1 MAKDAQAVTVT
12 VTGAAG
18 QVGYALLFRIA
29 AGELLGPDTP
39 VALRLLDIEPAM
51 PALNGVAMEL
61 ADGAFPLLTD
71 VFVTADAD
79 QAFAGTSWAL
89 LVGATPRRQGMERG
103 DLLAAN
109 AVNFGPQCRAIAA
122 AADVRVLVV
131 GNPCNTNCLIARAHA
146 PEIPDERWFAM
157 TRLDENRAKAA
168 LAARAGVPVSTVTN
182 MAIWGNHSATQF
194 PAMHARIDGRPVPE
208 VIPDRAWLRDPFIAD
223 VQNRGAAIIAARGLS
238 SAGSAAHAIVDSVRS
253 IGSGTPAAD
262 WTWLAVISHGQYDVP
277 GSGAK
282 RWSELPRRAGIGHDE
297 DGRQLLRSTTD
308 ELLREREMV
317 RNLLP
322 YWEISPRPGPARH
335 RSAYPPDPGPV
346 ERARPS
352 ADTTTAR
359 RPDRR

>member
-1 MAKDAQAVTVT
+1 MANAERPVTVT

-29 AGELLGPDTP
+29 SGELLGPDTP
-39 VALRLLDIEPAM
+39 VALRLLDIEPAV

-61 ADGAFPLLTD
+61 ADGAFPLLAD
-71 VFVTADAD
+71 VFVTADVD
-79 QAFAGTSWAL
+79 RAFDGTSWAL

-109 AVNFGPQCRAIAA
+109 ATNFGPQGQAIAASA

-146 PEIPDERWFAM
+146 REIPDERWFAL

-168 LAARAGVPVSTVTN
+168 LATRAGVAVSTVTN

-194 PAMHARIDGRPVPE
+194 PDAIHARIDGHPAPD
-208 VIPDRAWLRDPFIAD
+208 VISDREWLRGGFIAD

-238 SAGSAAHAIVDSVRS
+238 SAGSAAHAIIDSVRS
-253 IGSGTPAAD
+253 IRLGTPDRD
-262 WTWLAVISHGQYDVP
+262 WTSLALISHGEYDVP
-277 GSGAK
+277 EGLVFSYPV
-282 RWSELPRRAGIGHDE
+282 RSNAGRCRVVTGIEHDAE
-297 DGRQLLRSTTD
+297 GRQFLRTTTD

-317 RNLLP
+317 QSLLP
-322 YWEISPRPGPARH
+322 S
-335 RSAYPPDPGPV
+335 
-346 ERARPS
+346 
-352 ADTTTAR
+352 
-359 RPDRR
+359 

>member
-1 MAKDAQAVTVT
+1 MPNAARPVMVT

-29 AGELLGPDTP
+29 AGELLGRDTP
-39 VALRLLDIEPAM
+39 VALRMLEIEPAL

-61 ADGAFPLLTD
+61 ADGAFPLLAD
-71 VFVTADAD
+71 VVVTADVD
-79 QAFAGTSWAL
+79 RAFEGTSWAL

-109 AVNFGPQCRAIAA
+109 ATNFGPQGRAIAAGA

-146 PEIPDERWFAM
+146 PEIPDERWFAL

-182 MAIWGNHSATQF
+182 TAIWGNHSATQF
-194 PAMHARIDGRPVPE
+194 PDAMHARIDGRPVPE
-208 VIPDRAWLRDPFIAD
+208 VITDREWLRAGFIAD

-238 SAGSAAHAIVDSVRS
+238 SAGSAAHAIIDSVRS
-253 IGSGTPAAD
+253 IRLGTPDRD
-262 WTWLAVISHGQYDVP
+262 WTSLALISHGEYDVP
-277 GSGAK
+277 DGLVFSYPVRSDGAHCAVVTDI
-282 RWSELPRRAGIGHDE
+282 EHDE
-297 DGRQLLRSTTD
+297 YGHELLRTTTD
-308 ELLREREMV
+308 ELMRERELI

-322 YWEISPRPGPARH
+322 G
-335 RSAYPPDPGPV
+335 
-346 ERARPS
+346 
-352 ADTTTAR
+352 
-359 RPDRR
+359 